1 MDFFNQ
7 HDMDLYKRLCSNCI
21 YQGIIEGVETK
32 EKAINDEISNLNN
45 KIWTLFSEL
54 MNEDCLNSAKPGQ
67 FLPIKNLLKIKL
79 LDETNKD
86 ATENEAS
93 VESNLNKQL
102 LEAFADVDSVAPM
115 QPP

>member
-1 MDFFNQ
+1 
-7 HDMDLYKRLCSNCI
+7 MDLYKRLYSNCI

-45 KIWTLFSEL
+45 KIWPLFSEL